1 MAFNA
6 GAVEG
11 TLELDTKGF
20 VTALRR
26 AEKALDKI
34 EKETKQTSKGFTSF
48 RNAVG
53 LLRDAMIILP
63 GLFRAVSA
71 PLRGL
76 VGFLKDSSN
85 AAAEFELVVR
95 RLAVSMALQGIK
107 NVKAFSKEMSAFA
120 SQIQN
125 TTAFSEGMVLSVVQT
140 LTVLGVQQK
149 DLKKATTAVLNYSA
163 AMGVEARQSA
173 INFGKTLAGLTGEL
187 GEAFPALRELTVEQL
202 KAGGAFDLANKS
214 LGGFAKQVAKTTQ
227 GLRDQFINALD
238 DLQIAVGNAINPVF
252 DAITKAGTEAVK
264 VLTATVKDNE
274 GAITSVF
281 EGIARNVLNVFR
293 GLADAALDLPVL
305 AAQAKAFVADVVA
318 AVRTGGIDLEITLRQ
333 VFLGLREDILG
344 IVKALDAL
352 PFVDLRA
359 EISAFQNGIAG
370 AAFEVEILKQNAERT
385 KAPFIAAR
393 KAAEAQAAAARM
405 AADAVRDQTDT
416 TSALAVAYN
425 AVVGFIDDATAGL
438 DDMERDVTDVNLATK
453 QMAGSVEETL
463 NLWKAVN
470 DATAATAKSTDQVA
484 GSVRDASSATRQLAS
499 DANSAAQAFSN
510 AASAAASVSAGD
522 SRRAGPRAG
531 LNLDDPFSGLAALGA
546 QERGLRSV
554 GGGFFGRFQRR
565 SASAVTEQIRA
576 VVEGQ
581 ISNAFKDFTADIL
594 NGLNRTGVLD
604 PAERSSIVDQRLAE
618 AVRLGVLPERGAAQR
633 GSASLLRF

>member
-26 AEKALDKI
+26 AEKALDRI
-34 EKETKQTSKGFTSF
+34 EKETKQTAKGFTSF

-85 AAAEFELVVR
+85 AAAEFEQTVR
-95 RLAVSMALQGIK
+95 ELAVSLSLQGVA
-107 NVKAFSKEMSAFA
+107 NVKAFTAELQEFA
-120 SQIQN
+120 SQVQD
-125 TTAFSEGMVLSVVQT
+125 TTAFSDGMVLSVVQT
-140 LTVLGVQQK
+140 LSVLGIQEDK
-149 DLKKATTAVLNYSA
+149 LKAATLAVLDYSA
-163 AMGVEARQSA
+163 ATGREATQSA
-173 INFGKTLAGLTGEL
+173 INFAKTLGGITGEL
-187 GEAFPALRELTVEQL
+187 GEVFAAVKDLTVEQL
-202 KAGGAFDLANKS
+202 KAGEAFALADRQ
-214 LGGFAKQVAKTTQ
+214 LGGFAKQVANTTV
-227 GLRDQFINALD
+227 GIRAQFINALG
-238 DLQIAVGNAINPVF
+238 DLQKAVGAAINPVF
-252 DAITKAGTEAVK
+252 DAITEAGTAAVK
-264 VLTATVKDNE
+264 VLTATVKENE
-274 GAITSVF
+274 GDITAVF

-344 IVKALDAL
+344 VVQALDAL
-352 PFVDLRA
+352 PLVDLGDV
-359 EISAFQNGIAG
+359 IKGFQDNLSEAAG
-370 AAFEVEILKQNAERT
+370 EVAALRKNADAM

-393 KAAEAQAAAARM
+393 KAAEAQAVAARM
-405 AADAVRDQTDT
+405 AAEAIRDGTDSA
-416 TSALAVAYN
+416 SALAVAYN
-425 AVVGFIDDATAGL
+425 TAVGFIDAATEGL
-438 DDMERDVTDVNLATK
+438 DDMGREVAEVDQAAGRLN
-453 QMAGSVEETL
+453 GSVQDTL

-470 DATAATAKSTDQVA
+470 AETAATAKSTNQVA

-499 DANSAAQAFSN
+499 DANAAANAFSN
-510 AASAAASVSAGD
+510 AASAAASVSAGG
-522 SRRAGPRAG
+522 SRRAGPSAG

-546 QERGLRSV
+546 QERGLRKV
-554 GGGFFGRFQRR
+554 GGGIFSRFQRR

-576 VVEGQ
+576 AVQGQ
-581 ISNAFKDFTADIL
+581 IDIAFRDFTSDIIA
-594 NGLNRTGVLD
+594 GLNRTGVLD
-604 PAERSSIVDQRLAE
+604 PAERASIVDQRLAE

-633 GSASLLRF
+633 GSISLLRF